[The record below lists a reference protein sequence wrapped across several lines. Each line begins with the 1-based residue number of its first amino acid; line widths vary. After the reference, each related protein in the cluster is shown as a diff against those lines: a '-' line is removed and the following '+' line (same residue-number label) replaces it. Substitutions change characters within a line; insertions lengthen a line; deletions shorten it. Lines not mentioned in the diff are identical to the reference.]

1 MRWTVGRIAKQGLRF
16 VCGIAMA
23 TQLAA
28 CGGGSGSGS
37 EASIPPTPPPPATRF
52 FATASMS
59 TARAYHTA
67 TLLQNGTVLV
77 TGGTDVNGKAL
88 ASAEIFDPFNDRFTP
103 TGDMVSART
112 YHSATLLQDGRVF
125 LDGGDETGT
134 KELFDPSSKTFTP
147 IGTATG
153 KTAGLNAALR
163 NDGVVVVRGPAIT
176 VCQPSTGCATGGAA
190 IVLFDPLAGSFT
202 SPGGS
207 SGHAFL
213 DQTMTL
219 LEDDRLLVAG
229 GRIGTRV
236 SYTNGTSEVRD
247 LSVNTAE
254 LVDPER
260 GTARPTANIS
270 ARHAHA
276 AALLDDGR
284 VLIAGGMHSYQ
295 DAIAPVQSVT
305 LADAELFDPVSETFK
320 ATGRMQTARQEHAM
334 TRLTSGA
341 VLVTGGT
348 GASGQRL
355 GTAELFDPT
364 TGTFESM
371 GSMVSVRSGN
381 RYSPLAGNPSTGY
394 SATALKDGRAL
405 IVGGISNGAPVAT
418 AELFQ

>member
-1 MRWTVGRIAKQGLRF
+1 
-16 VCGIAMA
+16 
-23 TQLAA
+23 
-28 CGGGSGSGS
+28 
-37 EASIPPTPPPPATRF
+37 
-52 FATASMS
+52 MS

-77 TGGTDVNGKAL
+77 TGGTDANGKPL

-112 YHSATLLQDGRVF
+112 YHTATRLQDGRVF
-125 LDGGDETGT
+125 VDGGDETGT
-134 KELFDPSSKTFTP
+134 KELFDPSSSTFSA

-153 KTAGLNAALR
+153 KTAGLNAALL
-163 NDGVVVVRGPAIT
+163 NNGVVVVRGPAIT

-190 IVLFDPLAGSFT
+190 IVLFDPLVGSFT
-202 SPGGS
+202 SPVGS
-207 SGHAFL
+207 PGHAFL

-219 LEDDRLLVAG
+219 LEDDRLLVTG

-236 SYTNGTSEVRD
+236 SYTNGSSEVRD

-254 LVDPER
+254 LIDPQT
-260 GTARPTANIS
+260 GTARPTASIS

-295 DAIAPVQSVT
+295 AGNAPVQSVT
-305 LADAELFDPVSETFK
+305 LADAELFDPIGETVK

-341 VLVTGGT
+341 VLVTAGT
-348 GASGQRL
+348 DASGQRF

-364 TGTFESM
+364 TGSFESV

-381 RYSPLAGNPSTGY
+381 RYSGLAGNPSTGY
-394 SATALKDGRAL
+394 SATALNDGRAL
-405 IVGGISNGAPVAT
+405 IIGGIANGAPVAT